1 MKWANNEAYMP
12 LLPGDTIDTEKEVSP
27 SKSRLEFQ
35 NRKRDKDSHR
45 WRKDTNASRNSF
57 LSPSGFVHWK
67 VVYRDVYR
75 EMTERLTMLLPP
87 SLASF
92 VLSYKFDNN
101 STNSAKFDF
110 GAKSKKKFNIPP
122 SKLCQTIED
131 EETLN
136 QDNIEVWRLKRKQ
149 DKEKKPRRLFQ

>member
-57 LSPSGFVHWK
+57 SSPSDFVHWK
-67 VVYRDVYR
+67 DVYRDDR
-75 EMTERLTMLLPP
+75 EIDDAPSCLHLFPLYYPTSLITIERIQWNLIL
-87 SLASF
+87 
-92 VLSYKFDNN
+92 
-101 STNSAKFDF
+101 
-110 GAKSKKKFNIPP
+110 GQKSKKKFNIPP
-122 SKLCQTIED
+122 SKPCQTIQD

-136 QDNIEVWRLKRKQ
+136 QDNIERLKRKQ
-149 DKEKKPRRLFQ
+149 NKTKKPRRLFQ